1 MAIASSDGW
10 LIYLQNASHWQW
22 PLVLLVGVHQK
33 PLINIEAAVG
43 DEDVD
48 EEVEEPN
55 IEQVAPQH
63 LNARLMRG
71 RTYPVL
77 LNSCET
83 KNVNWMK

>member
-1 MAIASSDGW
+1 V
-10 LIYLQNASHWQW
+10 Y
-22 PLVLLVGVHQK
+22 QK
-33 PLINIEAAVG
+33 PLINIEAAAG

-63 LNARLMRG
+63 LNAWLMRG

-83 KNVNWMK
+83 KIVSWMKQ